1 MYDLGLRIKEIRT
14 QRGLTQSALARKIS
28 KSVSAVSSYETNMQ
42 MPPLDVLLS
51 IASALNV
58 SLDQLVGFDA
68 DASISV
74 KGLTKQQKQI
84 IDMILAEFAFPSG
97 TNAELSSQQ
106 LHILQQLILIFSGYQ
121 SEI

>member
-51 IASALNV
+51 IAFALNV

-74 KGLTKQQKQI
+74 RGLTKQQKQI

>member
-28 KSVSAVSSYETNMQ
+28 KSISAVSSYETNMQ

-58 SLDQLVGFDA
+58 TLDQLVGFDA